1 MRIVARYE
9 KGQRFLDLIK
19 YTAKSLDEDGRPVY
33 DECWECTIW
42 ENGNDANAHK
52 TYEFAS
58 FDLAEMFINQNA
70 WKEQVL

>member
-19 YTAKSLDEDGRPVY
+19 YTAKSLDEDGVPMY
-33 DECWECTIW
+33 DECWECVIW
-42 ENGNDANAHK
+42 ENDKNPDEHK
-52 TYEFAS
+52 TLEFDS
-58 FDLAEMFINQNA
+58 FEMAEMFINQNV